1 MKRRACSRSHKPSIR
16 AGSLEFLGAL
26 DLEHRSTLP
35 QENLQSYKR
44 SDPEQGLE
52 ERDGKR
58 GLEER
63 EEQGLGLEQRV
74 EHVEGLLQQEEEQV
88 EGLLQ
93 QEEEQVEGL
102 EGDQGLEAKGLESDG
117 AEKQREEEQ
126 VQDLKGNQGLEADG
140 AEVHGT
146 GGCVDIVKRYRV
158 EYQ

>member
-1 MKRRACSRSHKPSIR
+1 M
-16 AGSLEFLGAL
+16 
-26 DLEHRSTLP
+26 P

-44 SDPEQGLE
+44 YVSLLSFASLKIRPEQGLE

-88 EGLLQ
+88 EGL
-93 QEEEQVEGL
+93 

-126 VQDLKGNQGLEADG
+126 VQDLEGDQGLEAKGLESDG
-140 AEVHGT
+140 AEKQREEEQFKTSRAIKGWKLMEQRFMAQEGVLT
-146 GGCVDIVKRYRV
+146 LSKDTEWSINR
-158 EYQ
+158 